1 MVGLGKWSS
10 MGCIQLQASK
20 RRVWG
25 GLYESA
31 GVCTERVCAD
41 VLIKGLGQVT
51 ALGDAPIRRGCPP
64 RGAREEGWGAGVLPN
79 SSLPSSSPASGEGAL

>member
-1 MVGLGKWSS
+1 MVGLGRWCSV
-10 MGCIQLQASK
+10 GLIQLQASK

-51 ALGDAPIRRGCPP
+51 TLGDVPIWGGWPS
-64 RGAREEGWGAGVLPN
+64 RGAIEEGWGVGVLPN